1 MTESELISL
10 IDTLRAFPTEQ
21 EWFEFKE
28 NRYTPE
34 ELGEYISAL
43 ANAACLNDKPHG
55 YLIFG
60 IHDKKHD
67 IVGTS
72 FDPYS
77 EKGKGD
83 QPLQLWLTLRLQPNL
98 GFTIYPV
105 NYSGKHIIVFEI
117 NAAIDRPVSFH
128 EKEWIRIGECK
139 TELRNHP
146 EKVREIWNRKYRLED
161 WSAQICEKATIDDLD
176 PVAIQNARE
185 NFKSKFI
192 DRAHEIDKWDDV
204 TFLNKAKITKNSKIT
219 NTALLLLGKNESEHF
234 LSPAVG
240 KISWILK
247 DENNNERDY
256 QHYSLPFLLTL
267 ESVYAKI
274 RNLTYRYL
282 LDNTLFP
289 TEVTKYEPYII
300 RESLN
305 NCVAHQDYL
314 LGGRITLVEFPDE
327 LIFSN
332 LGSFIPGTV
341 EKVIRQDAPQEY
353 YRNAFLANAMV
364 NLKLIDT
371 QGGGIK
377 KMFSMQIARH
387 FPLPSYVL
395 SDPGRVQVKIAGKV
409 IDENYTR
416 LLIQKTNLDVSTI
429 ILLDKIQKHESV
441 SKEEATFLRQEGL
454 VEGRYPSIHISLPI
468 AKVTDKKAE
477 YIRHR
482 KFDDSYYEKL
492 IFDFIK
498 EYGSASRQDINR
510 LLTGKLPEQLA
521 EAQKLNK
528 ISNILARMSR
538 QEHRIKN
545 TGSAK
550 KPKWSIPEEIV

>member
-1 MTESELISL
+1 MTMNPTQLKSVLDHLRSQPSE
-10 IDTLRAFPTEQ
+10 TEV
-21 EWFEFKE
+21 FEFKE
-28 NRYTPE
+28 AKHTYDFTKLGKYFSALSNEANLKGCPHAWLVFGIKDKGRAVVSTQFRPHRAELDSLKGEIANKITNRITFIEIYELQLTEGRVVMFQIPAAPLGVPIAFDGHYYGRDGE
-34 ELGEYISAL
+34 ELSP
-43 ANAACLNDKPHG
+43 LN
-55 YLIFG
+55 LEEIER
-60 IHDKKHD
+60 IRM
-67 IVGTS
+67 
-72 FDPYS
+72 
-77 EKGKGD
+77 
-83 QPLQLWLTLRLQPNL
+83 QPAR
-98 GFTIYPV
+98 V
-105 NYSGKHIIVFEI
+105 
-117 NAAIDRPVSFH
+117 
-128 EKEWIRIGECK
+128 
-139 TELRNHP
+139 
-146 EKVREIWNRKYRLED
+146 D
-161 WSAQICEKATIDDLD
+161 WSASIVPDAGLDDLD
-176 PVAIQNARE
+176 PLAIQKARE
-185 NFKSKFI
+185 NFKLKFVGL
-192 DRAHEIDKWDDV
+192 AYEIDTWDDV
-204 TFLNKAKITKNSKIT
+204 TFLNKSKITKKGKIT

-247 DENNNERDY
+247 DENNTERDY
-256 QHYSLPFLLTL
+256 QHYSLPFLLSL
-267 ESVYAKI
+267 ESVYGKI

-289 TEVTKYEPYII
+289 TEVAKYEPYII

-305 NCVAHQDYL
+305 NCVAHQDYS

-341 EKVIRQDAPQEY
+341 EKVIQQDAPQEY

-377 KMFSMQIARH
+377 RMFSMQITRH

-395 SDPGRVQVKIAGKV
+395 SAPGRVQVKIFGKV

-441 SKEEATFLRQEGL
+441 SKEEAAFLRQEGL

-492 IFDFIK
+492 ILDFIK
-498 EYGSASRQDINR
+498 EYGSASRQDVNR
-510 LLTGKLPEQLA
+510 LLTGKLPEQLT

-528 ISNILARMSR
+528 ISNMLARMSR
-538 QEHRIKN
+538 QEHQIKN
-545 TGSAK
+545 IGSAK
-550 KPKWSIPEEIV
+550 KPQWSILEKME